1 MKGRRDLNYL
11 IGVDLGTQGT
21 KTTLMDE
28 NCNIVAD
35 DFEASRLIHPEVGAV
50 EQDPEEMLG
59 SILRTIRNVVQSS
72 GIDPCD
78 VAAIGLDGQMAGNMG
93 IDCDGMAVTP
103 YDSWLDTRCGKYR
116 QPFLDYGEEK
126 VISITGA
133 PVTYAHGPKILWWKN
148 ERPDV
153 YKKIHSFVLPAAY
166 CIMRMCGLKGDDA
179 FMDYSYIHFSGFA
192 DTKAKCWS
200 NDLLSALEV
209 DPAKMPRI
217 VRPFDIVGKLT
228 KEAAAQCGLV
238 EGTPMA
244 AGCGDTAATSL
255 GAGIT
260 KSGLMFDVAGT
271 ASVLAFATNE
281 YTPDTTHKTL
291 MFANSVIEG
300 LYTPMAYINGGGM
313 CLKWMRD
320 DVLGKAFTYD
330 ELNEL
335 AAKVPAGSENLLF
348 LPHFSGRVCPNDTLT
363 RGSYIN
369 LEWRHNKAHMY
380 RAIMEGIAYE
390 YGIYTD
396 IFRALSKD
404 LKLSRIVCIGG
415 GSTSAL
421 FKQIKADVLGVPVS
435 TIKLAD
441 TAALACGVIAGY
453 GVGLYDDMAAQ
464 IDKLSVVHQ
473 TTQPNADL
481 LQFYDKRK
489 AIYADT
495 FAALHGIYRQLSQLQ
510 N

>member
-1 MKGRRDLNYL
+1 MTYL

-21 KTTLMDE
+21 KTSLMDDSL
-28 NCNIVAD
+28 NIIGEA
-35 DFEASRLIHPEVGAV
+35 FEASRLIHPEAGAV

-59 SILRTIRNVVQSS
+59 SILRTIRSVVEAT
-72 GIDPCD
+72 GINPVN
-78 VAAIGLDGQMAGNMG
+78 VAAIGIDGQMAGNMG
-93 IDCDGMAVTP
+93 IGRDGMAVTP

-116 QPFLDYGEEK
+116 QPFLDYGEEQ

-148 ERPDV
+148 ERPDA
-153 YKKIHSFVLPAAY
+153 YKKIHSFILPAAY

-179 FMDYSYIHFSGFA
+179 YMDYSYIHFSGFA
-192 DTKAKCWS
+192 DTRSKCWS
-200 NDLLSALEV
+200 DELLGALDV
-209 DPAKMPRI
+209 DYSKMPRI
-217 VRPFDIVGKLT
+217 VKPFDLVGRLT
-228 KEAAAQCGLV
+228 KEMSAQCGLI
-238 EGTPMA
+238 EGTPMV

-271 ASVLAFATNE
+271 ASVLAFATEE
-281 YTPDTTHKTL
+281 YTPDTEHKTL
-291 MFANSVIEG
+291 IFANSVVEG

-320 DVLGKAFTYD
+320 DVLNKAYTYD

-404 LKLSRIVCIGG
+404 LQLKRIICIGG
-415 GSTSAL
+415 GSASEL

-441 TAALACGVIAGY
+441 TAPIACGVIAGY
-453 GVGLYDDMAAQ
+453 GVGLFDDMAAQ
-464 IDKLSVVHQ
+464 IDKLSVIHQ
-473 TTQPNADL
+473 TTAPNEDL
-481 LQFYDKRK
+481 LQFYKKRQV
-489 AIYADT
+489 IYADT
-495 FAALHGIYRQLSQLQ
+495 FAALHGIYRHISEL
-510 N
+510 